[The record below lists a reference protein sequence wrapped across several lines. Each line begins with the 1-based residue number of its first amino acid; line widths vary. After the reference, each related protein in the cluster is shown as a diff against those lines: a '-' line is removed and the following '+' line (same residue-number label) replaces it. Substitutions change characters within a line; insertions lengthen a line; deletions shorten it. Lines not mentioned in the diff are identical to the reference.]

1 MTPSNSP
8 GESAKSTG
16 DGLKARHEIP
26 AATCSLS
33 SLVGVRQKDELQLIG
48 EKMDCGA
55 SLYVWSPSGENAE
68 LQRAAVFVIESKKS
82 PEDVRVYKLG
92 LSEGVS
98 LEVIVKSFSAKP
110 LEHFEAYFSETL
122 RATRLQDSEQSNSPR
137 VEEPMVRYRD
147 YCPARGAVLQQFSH
161 RRGAC
166 IRLIEDPDNGDR
178 VVAISASPD
187 PQSQELLLRITQQ
200 RWNDA
205 CGQLIWQLA
214 SADDSAVKEIIS
226 ELSQYVSSDP
236 AVFREGRVPISKLVD
251 DMVTTYGSVGAGAES
266 SLTVKRRSDR
276 SVEEAAERLL
286 EQRDCVMVSY
296 GQEQPSVSMWKKMF
310 VTASDDGVGFLVL
323 CVGRKDKDTT
333 SSVGDESEEQ
343 SSHGRARYDFDL
355 RDLSLPNREKWL
367 QQLLNAF
374 RRSREE
380 FPGAITEFLNQQ
392 SQPSREDDHVRVVLR
407 GVRGLKSEHLDA
419 EQSVADFTKI
429 VKTGL
434 ATQDLTV
441 EVLSKRAME
450 VRLKCVSRNEDA
462 LIFTIKPHGID
473 TIYIPPREASDAVEE
488 KGARFSLSNIYQLN
502 AHFDGIV
509 HQIGRYLHEESGSA
523 ESFTGRNNCRTGP
536 IRAQNVL
543 NYLNGLCAPRD
554 TGSRHSNFPPQFDA
568 VFGPESD
575 RG

>member
-1 MTPSNSP
+1 MTLSNSP
-8 GESAKSTG
+8 GESANSTRG
-16 DGLKARHEIP
+16 GLRAHHETP

-33 SLVGVRQKDELQLIG
+33 SLLGVRQKDEFQLIE
-48 EKMDCGA
+48 EKKDCGA
-55 SLYVWSPSGENAE
+55 SLYVWSPSGEHAE
-68 LQRAAVFVIESKKS
+68 LQRAAVFVIKSKKS

-98 LEVIVKSFSAKP
+98 LKEIAESFSAKP
-110 LEHFEAYFSETL
+110 LEHFEAYFYETL

-147 YCPARGAVLQQFSH
+147 YCPARGAVVQQFSH

-200 RWNDA
+200 WWNDA
-205 CGQLIWQLA
+205 CGELIRQLA
-214 SADDSAVKEIIS
+214 FADDSAVKDIIS

-266 SLTVKRRSDR
+266 SLTVKIRSDR

-296 GQEQPSVSMWKKMF
+296 GRGQPSVSMWKKMF

-333 SSVGDESEEQ
+333 RSVGDESEEQ

-355 RDLSLPNREKWL
+355 RDLNLPNRKKWL

-407 GVRGLKSEHLDA
+407 GVRGLKSAHLNA
-419 EQSVADFTKI
+419 EQSVADFTRI
-429 VKTGL
+429 VK
-434 ATQDLTV
+434 
-441 EVLSKRAME
+441 RASP
-450 VRLKCVSRNEDA
+450 L
-462 LIFTIKPHGID
+462 
-473 TIYIPPREASDAVEE
+473 
-488 KGARFSLSNIYQLN
+488 
-502 AHFDGIV
+502 
-509 HQIGRYLHEESGSA
+509 
-523 ESFTGRNNCRTGP
+523 
-536 IRAQNVL
+536 
-543 NYLNGLCAPRD
+543 RD
-554 TGSRHSNFPPQFDA
+554 
-568 VFGPESD
+568 
-575 RG
+575 